1 MQVRAR
7 FRPHPRGFGFA
18 ATVAADG
25 VTPVEVTGHQAD
37 GTARTVDSAFVPPPL
52 AGSFLADDLVDATLA
67 FDEKGA
73 SVEAMTLVQRV
84 RRMLVGRVQ
93 QGPGRLVLEPDP
105 AIGGGWIRLDPGL
118 AARLQT
124 AVGRQ
129 IVVLA
134 VDGEDGAPLGKALV
148 AGPHVTGS
156 PQAVRAA
163 AVVIALGRAAPALV
177 PGGAEAAGL
186 DPSYAN
192 ATHTRVVGLLAGGG
206 RGGAEGLAVD
216 GPVPGAGLEPVDR
229 TGEVCVTIDDA
240 DARDLDDAVAASW
253 DGGDAPVEVVVHIAD
268 AAGTVGIGSA
278 ADLYARTVASSAYLA
293 SGANAPMLDPALS
306 EDALSLLPDVE
317 RRAVSARFT
326 VAADG
331 AVGDLRLELAM
342 IRSHAKLSY
351 AAVEQW
357 LDGDR
362 ASVAAQA
369 GAHGDAV
376 DALLAAVVEAARRLG
391 VERDTRSTFEDLFAP
406 TEIAPAV
413 IDGKLSTVPAEPQA
427 AAYRLIERLA
437 VAANE
442 AVAGWLVAHEVP
454 ALYRAHV
461 GVDPE
466 RRERL
471 RAAVALAGADVPA
484 LGSSPQGPT
493 NAGDG
498 AEAATADALIAQVLA
513 EVDRLAAEGRDEDRD
528 LLVSAATGATAR
540 ATYEPDPSAHVGLAS
555 AAYVHFT
562 SPIRRYA
569 DLAIHRQI
577 RATLAGEAPPLSA
590 DDLRGLA
597 GWLDARA
604 GAINFLQARERGDLW
619 SVLLDRGFLDGPEP
633 AVVTGVTVNG
643 LRIRL
648 PRLGLGGFVT
658 AERALDLPARER
670 GRLEVDEHGL
680 ETTSGPWRAGTR
692 IEVRFA
698 GLDDTGRANWRL
710 GRVNQGSNA

>member
-37 GTARTVDSAFVPPPL
+37 GSPRTIDSAFVPPPL
-52 AGSFLADDLVDATLA
+52 AGGFLADDLVEVTLA

-73 SVEAMTLVQRV
+73 TVEEMTLVQRV

-105 AIGGGWIRLDPGL
+105 ALGSGWIRLDPTL
-118 AARLQT
+118 AQRLQS

-148 AGPHVTGS
+148 AGPFVKGS

-163 AVVIALGRAAPALV
+163 AVVVALGRAAPALV

-186 DPSYAN
+186 DPAAAN

-206 RGGAEGLAVD
+206 RGGAEGLGVEGA
-216 GPVPGAGLEPVDR
+216 VPGADLAPVDR
-229 TGEVCVTIDDA
+229 RDELCVTIDDA
-240 DARDLDDAVAASW
+240 GARDLDDAIAASW
-253 DGGDAPVEVVVHIAD
+253 SGGEAPVEVAVHIAD
-268 AAGTVGIGSA
+268 AAGTVGLGSA
-278 ADLYARTVASSAYLA
+278 ADLYARTVASSAYLT
-293 SGANAPMLDPALS
+293 SGSNAPMLDPALS
-306 EDALSLLPDVE
+306 EDALSLLPDVD
-317 RRAVSARFT
+317 RRAISVRFT
-326 VAADG
+326 IAADG
-331 AVGDLRLELAM
+331 GIADLHLELAT

-351 AAVEQW
+351 AAVEDW
-357 LDGDR
+357 LGDDR
-362 ASVAAQA
+362 SGVAAQA
-369 GAHGDAV
+369 PGHAAAV
-376 DALLAAVVEAARRLG
+376 DDLLTAVVEAARRLG
-391 VERDTRSTFEDLFAP
+391 VERDTRTTFEELFAP
-406 TEIAPAV
+406 TEITPAV
-413 IDGKLSTVPAEPQA
+413 VDGKLSTVAAEPHA

-442 AVAGWLVAHEVP
+442 AVAGWLVDNGVP

-466 RRERL
+466 RHERL
-471 RAAVALAGADVPA
+471 RAAVALVGATVPA
-484 LGSSPQGPT
+484 LE
-493 NAGDG
+493 DG
-498 AEAATADALIAQVLA
+498 ADAAAADQLIVQVLA
-513 EVDRLAAEGRDEDRD
+513 EIDRLAAEGRDEDRD

-555 AAYVHFT
+555 SAYVHFT

-569 DLAIHRQI
+569 DLTIHRQI
-577 RATLAGEAPPLSA
+577 RAALAGEPPPLSV

-604 GAINFLQARERGDLW
+604 GAISFLQARERGDLW

-633 AVVTGVTVNG
+633 AVVTGVTNNG

-698 GLDDTGRANWRL
+698 SLDDTGRANWRI
-710 GRVNQGSNA
+710 GRADTGSTT

>member
-18 ATVAADG
+18 AIVAADG

-37 GTARTVDSAFVPPPL
+37 GSPRTVDSAFVPPPL
-52 AGSFLADDLVDATLA
+52 AGGFLADDLVEATLA

-73 SVEAMTLVQRV
+73 TVEAMTLVQRV

-105 AIGGGWIRLDPGL
+105 AIGGGWIRLDPAL
-118 AARLQT
+118 AQRLQS
-124 AVGRQ
+124 ALGRQ

-148 AGPHVTGS
+148 AGPHVSGS

-163 AVVIALGRAAPALV
+163 AVVVALGRAAPALV

-186 DPSYAN
+186 DPAYAN
-192 ATHTRVVGLLAGGG
+192 ATHTRIVGLLAGGG
-206 RGGAEGLAVD
+206 RGGAEGLDVA
-216 GPVPGAGLEPVDR
+216 GPIPGAELAPVDR

-240 DARDLDDAVAASW
+240 GARDLDDALAAAWSG
-253 DGGDAPVEVVVHIAD
+253 DDAPVEVAVHIAD
-268 AAGTVGIGSA
+268 AAGTIGMGSA

-317 RRAVSARFT
+317 RRAVSVRFT
-326 VAADG
+326 VAVDG
-331 AVGDLRLELAM
+331 RLDDLRLELAT

-351 AAVEQW
+351 AAVEDW
-357 LDGDR
+357 LSDDR
-362 ASVAAQA
+362 GGVAAQSGTHA
-369 GAHGDAV
+369 AAV
-376 DALLAAVVEAARRLG
+376 DEVLTAVVEAARRLG
-391 VERDTRSTFEDLFAP
+391 VERDTRTTFEDLFAAAEV
-406 TEIAPAV
+406 TPAV
-413 IDGKLSTVPAEPQA
+413 VDGKLATVAAEPHA
-427 AAYRLIERLA
+427 AAYRLIERLM

-442 AVAGWLVAHEVP
+442 AVAGWLVDNAVP

-471 RAAVALAGADVPA
+471 RAAAALAGAAVPA
-484 LGSSPQGPT
+484 L
-493 NAGDG
+493 ADG
-498 AEAATADALIAQVLA
+498 TEGADADDLIAQVLA

-528 LLVSAATGATAR
+528 LLVAAATGATAR

-555 AAYVHFT
+555 SAYVHFT

-569 DLAIHRQI
+569 DLTIHRQI
-577 RATLAGEAPPLSA
+577 RAALAGETPPMGV

-633 AVVTGVTVNG
+633 AVVTGLTNNG

-670 GRLEVDEHGL
+670 GRLEIDEHGL

-698 GLDDTGRANWRL
+698 SLDDTGRANWRM
-710 GRVNQGSNA
+710 GRADPGSTR

>member
-18 ATVAADG
+18 AIVAGDG
-25 VTPVEVTGHQAD
+25 VTPLEVTGHQAD
-37 GTARTVDSAFVPPPL
+37 GTPRTVDSAFVPPPL
-52 AGSFLADDLVDATLA
+52 AGGFLADDLVEATLA
-67 FDEKGA
+67 FDDKGA
-73 SVEAMTLVQRV
+73 TVEAMTLVQRV

-105 AIGGGWIRLDPGL
+105 AIGSGWIRLDPAL
-118 AARLQT
+118 AQRLQS
-124 AVGRQ
+124 ALGRQ
-129 IVVLA
+129 VVVLA

-148 AGPHVTGS
+148 AGPHVSGS

-163 AVVIALGRAAPALV
+163 AVVVALGRAAPALV

-186 DPSYAN
+186 DPAYAN

-206 RGGAEGLAVD
+206 RGGAEGLDVE
-216 GPVPGAGLEPVDR
+216 GPIPGAGLAPLDR
-229 TGEVCVTIDDA
+229 TGETCVTIDDA
-240 DARDLDDAVAASW
+240 GARDLDDALAATW
-253 DGGDAPVEVVVHIAD
+253 AGDDAPVEVAVHIAD
-268 AAGTVGIGSA
+268 AAGTIGIGSA

-306 EDALSLLPDVE
+306 EDALSLLPEVA
-317 RRAVSARFT
+317 RRAVSVRFT
-326 VAADG
+326 VAVDG
-331 AVGDLRLELAM
+331 TLDDLRLELAT

-351 AAVEQW
+351 AAVEDW
-357 LDGDR
+357 LDDDHG
-362 ASVAAQA
+362 AVAAQSGGHA
-369 GAHGDAV
+369 AAV
-376 DALLAAVVEAARRLG
+376 DDVLTAVVEAARRLG
-391 VERDTRSTFEDLFAP
+391 VERDTRTTFEDLFAP
-406 TEIAPAV
+406 AEVTPAV
-413 IDGKLSTVPAEPQA
+413 VDGKLTTVAAEPHA
-427 AAYRLIERLA
+427 AAYRLIERLM

-442 AVAGWLVAHEVP
+442 AVAGWLVDNAVP

-471 RAAVALAGADVPA
+471 RAAAALAGATVPA
-484 LGSSPQGPT
+484 L
-493 NAGDG
+493 ADG
-498 AEAATADALIAQVLA
+498 AEAADANDLIAQVLA
-513 EVDRLAAEGRDEDRD
+513 EVDRLGAEGRDEDRD

-555 AAYVHFT
+555 SAYVHFT

-569 DLAIHRQI
+569 DLTIHRQI
-577 RATLAGEAPPLSA
+577 RAALAGETPPLGV

-604 GAINFLQARERGDLW
+604 GAINFLQARERGELW

-633 AVVTGVTVNG
+633 AVVTGLTNNG

-670 GRLEVDEHGL
+670 GRLEIDEHGL

-698 GLDDTGRANWRL
+698 SLDDTGRANWRM
-710 GRVNQGSNA
+710 GRTDTRSAR

>member
-18 ATVAADG
+18 GIVAADG

-37 GTARTVDSAFVPPPL
+37 GTPRTIDSAFVPPPL
-52 AGSFLADDLVDATLA
+52 ADGFLADDLVDATLA

-73 SVEAMTLVQRV
+73 TVEQMTLVQRV
-84 RRMLVGRVQ
+84 RRMIVGRVQ
-93 QGPGRLVLEPDP
+93 QGPGRLVLEPNP
-105 AIGGGWIRLDPGL
+105 ALGGGWIRLDPSL
-118 AARLQT
+118 AQRLQS
-124 AVGRQ
+124 ALGRQ

-163 AVVIALGRAAPALV
+163 AVVVALGRAAPALV

-186 DPSYAN
+186 DPAYAN

-206 RGGAEGLAVD
+206 RGGAEGLDVE
-216 GPVPGAGLEPVDR
+216 GPVPGADLTPVDR
-229 TGEVCVTIDDA
+229 SGEVCVTIDDA
-240 DARDLDDAVAASW
+240 GARDLDDAIAASW
-253 DGGDAPVEVVVHIAD
+253 SGDDAPVEVAVHIAD

-278 ADLYARTVASSAYLA
+278 ADLYARTVASSAYLS

-306 EDALSLLPDVE
+306 EDALSLLPEVD
-317 RRAVSARFT
+317 RRAISVRFGIT
-326 VAADG
+326 ADG
-331 AVGDLRLELAM
+331 GIADLRLELAT

-351 AAVEQW
+351 AAVEDW
-357 LDGDR
+357 LEDDR
-362 ASVAAQA
+362 SAVAAQA
-369 GAHGDAV
+369 GAHAAPV
-376 DALLAAVVEAARRLG
+376 DDLLTAVVEAARRLG
-391 VERDTRSTFEDLFAP
+391 VERDTRTTFEDLFAP

-413 IDGKLSTVPAEPQA
+413 VDGKLTTVTAEPHA

-442 AVAGWLVAHEVP
+442 AVAGWLVDHGVP

-471 RAAVALAGADVPA
+471 RAAVALAGATVPA
-484 LGSSPQGPT
+484 LESMSPQGPT
-493 NAGDG
+493 DAGADP
-498 AEAATADALIAQVLA
+498 AAADDLIGQVLG
-513 EVDRLAAEGRDEDRD
+513 EIDRLAGEGRDEDRD

-555 AAYVHFT
+555 SAYVHFT

-577 RATLAGEAPPLSA
+577 RAALAGEAPPLSA
-590 DDLRGLA
+590 DDLRGLS

-633 AVVTGVTVNG
+633 AVVTGVTNNG

-670 GRLEVDEHGL
+670 GRFEVDEHGL

-698 GLDDTGRANWRL
+698 SLDDTGRANWRM
-710 GRVNQGSNA
+710 GRADTGSAS